1 MAVAL
6 TGVRDPAGPW
16 GPGRHADYLDA
27 FEAAREIGTASGV
40 EVTLVS
46 DAYAPWH
53 PGRCA
58 AVVVDGRVVGH
69 AGELHPAV
77 LERVGLPKRTCAVE
91 IDVDALPLDVALPA
105 PHISVFPAVLQDV
118 AVVVSDEVPAA
129 DVEALLREGAGELLD
144 SIELFDVFTGAQV
157 GDGNKSLTFAL
168 TFRADD
174 RTLTEDEATEAKL
187 AAVARASEVVG
198 ARLR

>member
-1 MAVAL
+1 MCI
-6 TGVRDPAGPW
+6 RD
-16 GPGRHADYLDA
+16 R
-27 FEAAREIGTASGV
+27 
-40 EVTLVS
+40 
-46 DAYAPWH
+46 
-53 PGRCA
+53 
-58 AVVVDGRVVGH
+58 
-69 AGELHPAV
+69 
-77 LERVGLPKRTCAVE
+77 
-91 IDVDALPLDVALPA
+91 
-105 PHISVFPAVLQDV
+105 HISVFPAVLQDV